1 MKKILLILLFI
12 PFISFGQTDTLK
24 INPYIGGLTLTN
36 ITTQTFNEIEL
47 GIIMDGDRFGLTV
60 DNRKNHNLGFKFS
73 FGITKNFYINIQPK
87 VSFKFNEFSASTGLE
102 YNRKIY
108 KNLTF
113 ILGGNIENAI
123 EGNFYLINT
132 GLRLSW
138 N

>member
-102 YNRKIY
+102 YNGKIY